1 MNPFIQAILVSLLC
15 VAATTIIGVALGY
28 LAAWIFIYLAIV
40 VVQPLPV
47 PGHNDMFGVVL
58 HIGLLGGGCIGIAT
72 GALWSIRL
80 LHRRTHG

>member
-1 MNPFIQAILVSLLC
+1 MKPFVQAVLVSLLS
-15 VAATTIIGVALGY
+15 VSATTIIGVALGY
-28 LAAWIFIYLAIV
+28 LAAWIFINLAIL

-47 PGHNDMFGVVL
+47 PGHNDRFGVVL

-80 LHRRTHG
+80 LRRRTHG